1 MGCAQPRRG
10 GRRCIAS
17 ERLAGASAGRAAA
30 HQVASSAH
38 DGPLAAVVRTTRRRL
53 SAWEATA
60 MAWWAWML
68 LAWAT
73 LATVGVLVLSAALYE
88 RADHIRALTIDEEWP
103 QDRPDHYTWPEP
115 VDLGGYTDGGRPAER
130 PAQA

>member
-1 MGCAQPRRG
+1 
-10 GRRCIAS
+10 
-17 ERLAGASAGRAAA
+17 
-30 HQVASSAH
+30 
-38 DGPLAAVVRTTRRRL
+38 
-53 SAWEATA
+53 

-115 VDLGGYTDGGRPAER
+115 VDLGGYTDGGRAAER
-130 PAQA
+130 PAQPIRAQMRRVKSHGLRFPRSQDSFVSGGAVSAAQRSAGCCRMIP